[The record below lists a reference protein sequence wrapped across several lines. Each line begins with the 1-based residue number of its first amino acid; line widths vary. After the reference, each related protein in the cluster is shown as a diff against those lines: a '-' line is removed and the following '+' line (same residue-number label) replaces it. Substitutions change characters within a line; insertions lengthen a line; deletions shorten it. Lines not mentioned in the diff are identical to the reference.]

1 MYLVIWNCSADLC
14 AFFFSSYQ
22 KLGENHLAA
31 NKKKRVFVLR
41 YNKLTGLYW
50 FKHATGNIWDCFVG
64 WRWFFHIFWLS
75 VSQYS
80 YLVYILETVCFCWRF
95 NFFSAINNLA
105 NGKKVKRKKKSVY
118 FFPSKTCFISSVLVE
133 AIICLLNFKPNNH
146 SQSVNSQRVENVGL
160 LF

>member
-31 NKKKRVFVLR
+31 NKKKEYLFCVITSLRVCTDSSMPLAIFE
-41 YNKLTGLYW
+41 
-50 FKHATGNIWDCFVG
+50 ICFVG

-75 VSQYS
+75 VSQCS
-80 YLVYILETVCFCWRF
+80 SLVYILETLCFCWRF

-105 NGKKVKRKKKSVY
+105 NGKKVKWKKKNRY
-118 FFPSKTCFISSVLVE
+118 IFILQRHVLV
-133 AIICLLNFKPNNH
+133 
-146 SQSVNSQRVENVGL
+146 
-160 LF
+160 LFW